1 MNLPQLFLDALSIGV
16 LVFAVFYPR
25 YRRGD
30 LAVAFIGINAGVFA
44 VTSVLTDSSIT
55 AGLGLGL
62 FGVLSIIR
70 LRSSEIT
77 QRHVAYYFGALALGL
92 VCAMPTSIVAQASLA
107 ATIILSIAVV
117 DLLIIPSTTTV
128 EVHIDK
134 ATYGKQLEAMVRDVL
149 GDVTIRDVS
158 IQKIDTV
165 NDLTI
170 ASVTYA

>member
-70 LRSSEIT
+70 LLT

-107 ATIILSIAVV
+107 ATIILAIAVV

-128 EVHIDK
+128 DVHIDK

-149 GDVTIRDVS
+149 GDVTLRDVS